1 MNRRL
6 FWNPKWLAEVF
17 VVQADRPHQI
27 DWVMHF
33 NGQACKTPETAAVS
47 PFSQNPPF
55 CFLEKMRPLAA
66 SQELINTY
74 QTQDIYT
81 TIYASQQNH
90 HLYQGLGPGN
100 PSDEK
105 ITYLIE
111 RTSGKQAIFCHLIEI
126 RKDTPTIENVKFDL
140 NGKDATI
147 RIKEKQKTILLQMK
161 DQLPIQITEIN

>member
-1 MNRRL
+1 
-6 FWNPKWLAEVF
+6 
-17 VVQADRPHQI
+17 
-27 DWVMHF
+27 
-33 NGQACKTPETAAVS
+33 
-47 PFSQNPPF
+47 
-55 CFLEKMRPLAA
+55 MRQLAA

-90 HLYQGLGPGN
+90 NLYQGLGPGN

-126 RKDTPTIENVKFDL
+126 RKDAPTIENVKFDL
-140 NGKDATI
+140 TGKDATI

-161 DQLPIQITEIN
+161 DQLPIQITELN